1 MTNPVTRKKILELH
15 FSCLSACN
23 VSIQD
28 ERLVVASD
36 QYDVITDNKADKVLL
51 YVWGG
56 GGKQTRKERFVGKRT
71 EIHRAWKKVK
81 MHAFE
86 KKKKK
91 VL

>member
-56 GGKQTRKERFVGKRT
+56 GREANSERKIRR
-71 EIHRAWKKVK
+71 KKDRNTQSL
-81 MHAFE
+81 E
-86 KKKKK
+86 ES
-91 VL
+91 